1 MATPHAY
8 PYDMTEQEFR
18 NVFEAQPFRAFTI
31 YLADGRQVPVEHQE
45 FAMVSPSGRT
55 LIVYQEDDSF
65 QVVDLMLA
73 TGVEVNGMRG
83 KRLPRK
89 QG

>member
-1 MATPHAY
+1 MANY
-8 PYDMTEQEFR
+8 FYGDDMTAKEFR
-18 NVFEAQPFRAFTI
+18 NVFDAQPFRPFII
-31 YLADGRQVPVEHQE
+31 YLADGRHVPVRHQE
-45 FAMVSPSGRT
+45 FAMLSPSGRT

-73 TGVEVNGMRG
+73 TGVEVNGTHG
-83 KRLPRK
+83 KKPPRK

>member
-1 MATPHAY
+1 
-8 PYDMTEQEFR
+8 MTAKEFR

-31 YLADGRQVPVEHQE
+31 YLAGGRQVPIEHQE
-45 FAMVSPSGRT
+45 FAMVAPSGRT

-73 TGVEVNGMRG
+73 TGVEVNGPRR
-83 KRLPRK
+83 KRLPPKKR
-89 QG
+89 